1 MNLVTVPLPVVFAW
15 PVFSSKMVVALVNFF
30 IRSCLMRILVMR
42 YKTLLAA
49 GIVRDI
55 EFRSSEIFDLYLDAL
70 DHKNV
75 VYKVLDT
82 YVRPDGS
89 MIVRILQQHNNS
101 DLIQLY

>member
-1 MNLVTVPLPVVFAW
+1 
-15 PVFSSKMVVALVNFF
+15 
-30 IRSCLMRILVMR
+30 MRC
-42 YKTLLAA
+42 KSLLAA

-55 EFRSSEIFDLYLDAL
+55 EFRSSDVFDLYLYDL

-89 MIVRILQQHNNS
+89 MIVRILQQYNNL